1 MPGYKPAPKKRK
13 PKPKVSTQTPIFG
26 SIEDGDAEEFA
37 ECLSQ
42 TPECLKEVNKNGWTP
57 LHQAAFS
64 GQLAMLNTLLENRED
79 PVMISCAGGKRSL
92 QLVTRLRAEGW
103 TGALSVNGGFSAW
116 KRAGFPCEYPEG
128 LDAESV
134 ERYARQLRLPE
145 FGVNGQQALSRSRVL
160 LVGVGGLGSP

>member
-13 PKPKVSTQTPIFG
+13 PKPKVSSQTPIFG

-64 GQLAMLNTLLENRED
+64 GQLAMLNTLLE
-79 PVMISCAGGKRSL
+79 K
-92 QLVTRLRAEGW
+92 
-103 TGALSVNGGFSAW
+103 
-116 KRAGFPCEYPEG
+116 G
-128 LDAESV
+128 LDVNAVCKDGDTPVHYAACQGERECVEALAAAGADLTIKDHDGRDSYKVAHKSVKRLIKDLIAKANGDSV
-134 ERYARQLRLPE
+134 EDATDAMAATKLE
-145 FGVNGQQALSRSRVL
+145 G
-160 LVGVGGLGSP
+160 

>member
-64 GQLAMLNTLLENRED
+64 GQLAMLNTLLEKGLDVNAVCKD
-79 PVMISCAGGKRSL
+79 GDTPVHYAACQGERDKASRRSRRRARIS
-92 QLVTRLRAEGW
+92 RLRTTTARLRTRW
-103 TGALSVNGGFSAW
+103 RT
-116 KRAGFPCEYPEG
+116 RA
-128 LDAESV
+128 
-134 ERYARQLRLPE
+134 
-145 FGVNGQQALSRSRVL
+145 
-160 LVGVGGLGSP
+160 

>member
-64 GQLAMLNTLLENRED
+64 GQLAMLNTLLPWYNPR
-79 PVMISCAGGKRSL
+79 ML
-92 QLVTRLRAEGW
+92 AEPRNYR
-103 TGALSVNGGFSAW
+103 TFMEAI
-116 KRAGFPCEYPEG
+116 E
-128 LDAESV
+128 
-134 ERYARQLRLPE
+134 AR
-145 FGVNGQQALSRSRVL
+145 VV
-160 LVGVGGLGSP
+160 

>member
-26 SIEDGDAEEFA
+26 SSEDGDAEECA

-64 GQLAMLNTLLENRED
+64 GQLAMLNTLLE
-79 PVMISCAGGKRSL
+79 K
-92 QLVTRLRAEGW
+92 
-103 TGALSVNGGFSAW
+103 
-116 KRAGFPCEYPEG
+116 G
-128 LDAESV
+128 LDVNAVCKDGDTPVHYAACQGERECVEALAAAGADLTIKDHDGETPYKVAHKSVKRLIKDLIAKANGDSV
-134 ERYARQLRLPE
+134 EDATDAMAATKLE
-145 FGVNGQQALSRSRVL
+145 G
-160 LVGVGGLGSP
+160 